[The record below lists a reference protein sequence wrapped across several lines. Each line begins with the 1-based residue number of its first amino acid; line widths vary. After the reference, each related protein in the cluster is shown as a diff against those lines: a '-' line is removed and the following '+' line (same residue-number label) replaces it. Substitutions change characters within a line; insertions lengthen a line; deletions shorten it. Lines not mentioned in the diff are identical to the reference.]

1 LFASENKDPRS
12 PHQWCMRSPP
22 FALAVLY
29 VWGRRDMADRFL
41 TVVLLSV
48 LLGCRRLLETRSL
61 FSLTSKLRCF
71 RWCAGSSR
79 NAVRLPSASSVH
91 LHRNLEQLRVSATN
105 VFFKIELGRQEG
117 RSFSRGKRFSQRR
130 ANGRRRQVAPDERFN
145 TFAVFGPPRKFRSSR
160 RPRQPE
166 AGRNPL
172 TG

>member
-1 LFASENKDPRS
+1 
-12 PHQWCMRSPP
+12 MRSPP
-22 FALAVLY
+22 FALAVLC
-29 VWGRRDMADRFL
+29 VWGRRDRADRFL

-79 NAVRLPSASSVH
+79 NAVRLLSATSVH
-91 LHRNLEQLRVSATN
+91 LHRNLEQLRVSAPN
-105 VFFKIELGRQEG
+105 VFFKIELGRQEVQKFLLVG
-117 RSFSRGKRFSQRR
+117 VSDFLS
-130 ANGRRRQVAPDERFN
+130 ARQPLSASGCPPDERFN

-166 AGRNPL
+166 VGRNPL